1 MSCRV
6 ARGPT
11 LRRAPC
17 LPWCFIVDVLIFLR
31 SFKHETLYFNFA
43 AGLENYVADPGQGAL
58 NQRLIS
64 RNTSWHEQ
72 EKHDVVTLLVVRA
85 GDRGSPQV
93 ILEPNI
99 IEPGRG

>member
-1 MSCRV
+1 MLE
-6 ARGPT
+6 T
-11 LRRAPC
+11 
-17 LPWCFIVDVLIFLR
+17 R
-31 SFKHETLYFNFA
+31 SFYIDRVRKIEHLEMCVYIIPSHLA
-43 AGLENYVADPGQGAL
+43 SGLENYVADPGQGAL